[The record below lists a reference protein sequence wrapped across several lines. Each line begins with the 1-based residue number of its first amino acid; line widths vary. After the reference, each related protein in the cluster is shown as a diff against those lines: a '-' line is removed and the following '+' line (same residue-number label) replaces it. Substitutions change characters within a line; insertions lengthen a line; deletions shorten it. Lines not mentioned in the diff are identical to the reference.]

1 MQEAANYNKVYDSF
15 DFEKECEIAKSKVVL
30 KEDREAFIQFY
41 DINNLKKLLSKDK
54 LVSISYHVK
63 ENKSIYKKLV
73 TAYYLDDQKSII
85 VLTRRDITKLA
96 EEDQRQKKELQEAVE
111 RANAANKAKSD
122 FLSHMSHDLRTPLN
136 AVLAFSNPVLLD
148 KASPEELRSYLNKV
162 NVSGEYLLGIIND
175 VLDMSRIEQNKVT
188 LNPEPYYLVDFQNTI
203 NNVIGEL
210 SAKKNIEFIMD
221 VHKASSKG
229 IVVDRVRFNQI
240 FVNLLSN
247 AVKFTPSG
255 GRVEFILDEEK
266 RIEGNKVLCRF
277 IVRDNGIGMSTDFI
291 PHAFDSF
298 HQEYRKDVAE
308 RYQGTGLGLPIVKEL
323 VRLMSGSIE
332 LVSEINCG
340 TTFTVS
346 IPFEEAELLM
356 EKVPVPKQDYS
367 RLCGIHILL
376 VEDNEINLEIV
387 QALLSK
393 YECLVE
399 CAEDGEIAINKFK
412 ASPIGYYNIILMDIR
427 MPGMD
432 GITATKLIRTMDRS
446 DARTVPIIAT
456 TADAFSEDEQ
466 LANDAGM
473 NAHIAKPINPDRLY
487 ETCCRFVM

>member
-1 MQEAANYNKVYDSF
+1 
-15 DFEKECEIAKSKVVL
+15 
-30 KEDREAFIQFY
+30 
-41 DINNLKKLLSKDK
+41 
-54 LVSISYHVK
+54 
-63 ENKSIYKKLV
+63 
-73 TAYYLDDQKSII
+73 
-85 VLTRRDITKLA
+85 
-96 EEDQRQKKELQEAVE
+96 
-111 RANAANKAKSD
+111 
-122 FLSHMSHDLRTPLN
+122 
-136 AVLAFSNPVLLD
+136 
-148 KASPEELRSYLNKV
+148 
-162 NVSGEYLLGIIND
+162 
-175 VLDMSRIEQNKVT
+175 MSRIEQNKVT

-427 MPGMD
+427 MTGMD

-473 NAHIAKPINPDRLY
+473 NAHIAKPISPAKLY
-487 ETCCRFVM
+487 ETCCRFIP